1 MQSGIFELFLYNCR
15 FFKRLLWF
23 IKLLPVPTYLLYC
36 NISPVQVVQCDV
48 MCGLEARLCG
58 QVDLLV
64 CNPPYVATEDAE
76 VGGRDL
82 SAAWA
87 GGQAGLAVTE

>member
-1 MQSGIFELFLYNCR
+1 M
-15 FFKRLLWF
+15 
-23 IKLLPVPTYLLYC
+23 
-36 NISPVQVVQCDV
+36 QVVQCDV
-48 MCGLEARLCG
+48 MSGLEARLCG

-76 VGGRDL
+76 VGGCGL

-87 GGQAGLAVTE
+87 GGHAGLAVTE